1 MEDVNN
7 FSCHTYG
14 EGRTGNGQFV
24 NFTCRP
30 DEVEQVKE
38 FLKKI
43 RTIDV
48 PTTGRVAVSHGG
60 WGQYTRYDIKQHNYA
75 GGGCGYIEVLEIN
88 NPPEGR
94 CGIVI
99 NEYDCGDSVF
109 TEWET
114 LKNACDAFTRYWGS
128 CDTAKE
134 FSNLEG
140 FKRRVVC
147 NALTPWFYAIGDE
160 ELIGDYAF
168 PEGFQDD
175 PVYRLGKRFVV
186 FDHDG
191 VPEIKTCMGAR
202 FLTEDGSDGYGR
214 PKKYYKRLV
223 YWDDGSF
230 FDAYNYTSNLPRPLE
245 ENELWVTEAVR
256 QFKEILTGK
265 KTEFSINFTDGN
277 RFIGKIKIANKSHC
291 AEGRYELQV
300 KIKGE
305 KELLKGYADFKPQ
318 QFKNIVEA
326 VVENYKKKGKEVEQ
340 VTVDSF
346 RKINPKGKK
355 WAGVYYSRQA

>member
-1 MEDVNN
+1 MDHVNN
-7 FSCHTYG
+7 FSCYTHG

-30 DEVEQVKE
+30 EEVEQVKE

-43 RTIDV
+43 CTVDI
-48 PTTGRVAVSHGG
+48 PNTGRVEIGHGG
-60 WGQYTRYDIKQHNYA
+60 MGKYTRYDIKQHDYA
-75 GGGCGYIEVLEIN
+75 GGGRGYIEVLEIK
-88 NPPEGR
+88 NPPDGR
-94 CGIVI
+94 CGIII
-99 NEYDCGDSVF
+99 NEYNCGDSVF

-114 LKNACDAFTRYWGS
+114 LKNARDAFTQQWGS

-134 FSNLEG
+134 FPKLEG
-140 FKRRVVC
+140 FKRSIVC

-168 PEGFQDD
+168 PDGLQDD
-175 PVYRLGKRFVV
+175 PVYRFGKRFVV
-186 FDHDG
+186 FGRDN
-191 VPEIKTCMGAR
+191 VPEIKICMGAR

-214 PKKYYKRLV
+214 LKKYHKRLV

-230 FDAYNYTSNLPRPLE
+230 FDAHNDTSNLPRPLE
-245 ENELWVTEAVR
+245 ENELWIVEAIQ
-256 QFKEILTGK
+256 QFREVLSGK
-265 KTEFSINFTDGN
+265 KTEFFINFIDGN
-277 RFIGKIKIANKSHC
+277 KFVGKIKLANKSHC

-305 KELLKGYADFKPQ
+305 KNILNGYVDFKPQ

-340 VTVDSF
+340 VVVDSF